1 MPSPSISFH
10 AVDTPFK
17 LKQQKKNKVWLVAVA
32 SAEKKVFGTLNY
44 IFCNDAHL
52 LQINREYLKHD
63 TYTDIIT
70 FDYSEKK
77 TISGDIFISIE
88 RVTENAEKFKQPF
101 EIELQRVMVHGV
113 LHLIGYKDKLPQDK
127 EIMRAKENFY
137 LKKAL

>member
-1 MPSPSISFH
+1 MH
-10 AVDTPFK
+10 
-17 LKQQKKNKVWLVAVA
+17 VA
-32 SAEKKVFGTLNY
+32 SAEKKNFGTLNY

-77 TISGDIFISIE
+77 IISGDIFISIE

-101 EIELQRVMVHGV
+101 EIELQRVMVHGI
-113 LHLIGYKDKLPQDK
+113 LHLIGYNDKSSQEK
-127 EIMRAKENFY
+127 ETMRAKEDFY
-137 LKKAL
+137 LKRFGTKK